1 MVGKACDFTLKL
13 HILFVYIVNDTLN
26 GWVGSCSIIGA
37 IFREARSSSLEAPV
51 AAVITCLPACY
62 AATSFISYSYS
73 CSSRLPE
80 AVCLPSMAGE
90 LTDWKMFVCRQMKI
104 HQNQMSNI
112 NVTAD
117 KGETTI
123 AAALTTTTAAIKP
136 DNNVMMHQQP
146 LQQMLQ
152 HNKVSIYT

>member
-1 MVGKACDFTLKL
+1 M
-13 HILFVYIVNDTLN
+13 
-26 GWVGSCSIIGA
+26 
-37 IFREARSSSLEAPV
+37 SSNCL
-51 AAVITCLPACY
+51 AA
-62 AATSFISYSYS
+62 
-73 CSSRLPE
+73 
-80 AVCLPSMAGE
+80 SMAGE

-123 AAALTTTTAAIKP
+123 AAALTATTAAIKP
-136 DNNVMMHQQP
+136 DNNVMMHQQQ